1 MWQSYSRIGAVTLRP
16 YFWGGGC
23 RPAASRIMPA
33 PVISG
38 PKNMNVTRNRF
49 PSLTYARCR
58 PILLAL
64 VALLC
69 TAPAAA
75 QDACALQCSSTE
87 AAWCTGQEF
96 ICPFNYH
103 DCMDRCER
111 PAPVVKPGLN
121 ILPCQYAQNALRP
134 CDNQQQASTPAG
146 VDSRLVGTRE
156 IVTPTAAGV
165 ARWVWEIHSDGTYS
179 FHAEGPGAVPAHSGT
194 FAASGGHYSLNSTT
208 MPWNDVGTYQLQGA
222 TMVVNGEHGA
232 ATWQRVQAKAAVR
245 PGSQPITIRK

>member
-1 MWQSYSRIGAVTLRP
+1 MAILLPVWRGNPATPLLGGWLLTGGISHNARAGHFGA
-16 YFWGGGC
+16 
-23 RPAASRIMPA
+23 
-33 PVISG
+33 
-38 PKNMNVTRNRF
+38 KNMNVTRNRF
-49 PSLTYARCR
+49 PSLRYARCW
-58 PILLAL
+58 PLLLAL
-64 VALLC
+64 VAILC
-69 TAPAAA
+69 SAPAAA

-134 CDNQQQASTPAG
+134 CDDQQQASTPAG
-146 VDSRLVGTRE
+146 VDSRLVGTWE

-179 FHAEGPGAVPAHSGT
+179 FHAEGPGAVAAHSGT
-194 FAASGGHYSLNSTT
+194 FAAADGHYVLNSTT
-208 MPWNDVGTYQLQGA
+208 MSWSDAGTYRLQDGA
-222 TMVVNGEHGA
+222 TMLAQGRMGTAV
-232 ATWQRVQAKAAVR
+232 WRRVQPKAAFR
-245 PGSQPITIRK
+245 PGSKPITVRK